1 MSRLIPDPS
10 AARPAPRPP
19 APAAK
24 LAVEGLS
31 FWYADR
37 PALLDVSLAVGPREV
52 VAVIGPAGCGKT
64 TLLRLLNRLNDR
76 AEGGRR
82 AGRVLLDGQ
91 DVYAPGVDPAA
102 VRRRV
107 GLVLQRAAPF
117 PATVFENVA
126 YGPRAAGRPA
136 DLAGVVERSL
146 TRAGLWLE
154 LRDKLHGPALG
165 LTGGQQQRLC
175 VARALA
181 TDPEV
186 LLLDEPAAALDAKA
200 AHAVEDL
207 LYELKGE
214 LAVVV
219 ATTNPQQAA
228 RVSDRTAFLAA
239 GRLVEVGPTDRLF
252 TRPRERQTEAYVT
265 GRSG

>member
-1 MSRLIPDPS
+1 MSRLIPDL
-10 AARPAPRPP
+10 AAAPAAPRPTP
-19 APAAK
+19 APPK
-24 LAVEGLS
+24 LAAEKLS

-37 PALLDVSLAVGPREV
+37 PALLDVSLAVGLREV
-52 VAVIGPAGCGKT
+52 VAVLGPAGCGKT
-64 TLLRLLNRLNDR
+64 TLLRLLNRLNDA

-107 GLVLQRAAPF
+107 GLVLQRAVPF
-117 PATVFENVA
+117 AATVFENVA
-126 YGPRAAGRPA
+126 FGPRAAGRTA
-136 DLAGVVERSL
+136 DLATVVERSL

-154 LRDKLHGPALG
+154 LKDKLHAPALG

-186 LLLDEPAAALDAKA
+186 LLLDEPAAALDVKA
-200 AHAVEDL
+200 THAVEDL
-207 LYELKGE
+207 LFELKGE

-219 ATTNPQQAA
+219 ATANPQQAA

-252 TRPRERQTEAYVT
+252 TRPRERQTEAYMT
-265 GRSG
+265 GRFG